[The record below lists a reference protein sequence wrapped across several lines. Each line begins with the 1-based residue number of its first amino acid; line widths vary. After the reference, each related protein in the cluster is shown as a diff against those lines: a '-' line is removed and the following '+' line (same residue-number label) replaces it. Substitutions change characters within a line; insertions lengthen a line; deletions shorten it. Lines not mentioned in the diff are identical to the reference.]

1 MKNKLGGHIINEIVG
16 LRVKPYNYLK
26 DNNDEDKRRKRHG
39 KICYI
44 KSPEISRL

>member
-26 DNNDEDKRRKRHG
+26 RQQWWR
-39 KICYI
+39 
-44 KSPEISRL
+44 